1 MPEPPKIDP
10 PIAAPPSS
18 VTWLP
23 GSPLLWIGLAA
34 ATFALAV
41 GLAFGLRGGDDD
53 GAEGAAPSPAP
64 ATTAASPELPGTDPP
79 LPAAEA
85 EPAAQSP
92 SPDVPEAPIPSEPAP
107 VEPIAVEPVAVAPVL
122 TGFALPLVDVCI
134 SEFEGHLPGAERAY
148 RNGTHEGLDFY
159 EWASC
164 APASFGT
171 AVLAAKGGVVVR
183 ADYGYQNLTADQ
195 FAAAEAAGFQ
205 GAEWLD
211 LFRGRQVWIDHGGG
225 VMTRFAHLSAIAARG
240 SRWGSRSTS
249 GRSSPS
255 SASPVRRRAC
265 RIRARSTTCTSRSA
279 WVTRSWATASIR
291 STPVGSIWRPSASP
305 SRLRDRRAAGSV
317 ADASPCERVR

>member
-34 ATFALAV
+34 ATFALSV

-107 VEPIAVEPVAVAPVL
+107 VEAIAVEPIAVAPVAVAPVL

-225 VMTRFAHLSAIAARG
+225 VMTRFAHLSAIAEGIEVGQPVDVGQIVAFIGESGTPASVSDPGSEYHLHFEIRVGDAFLGDGLDPFDAR
-240 SRWGSRSTS
+240 
-249 GRSSPS
+249 
-255 SASPVRRRAC
+255 
-265 RIRARSTTCTSRSA
+265 
-279 WVTRSWATASIR
+279 
-291 STPVGSIWRPSASP
+291 
-305 SRLRDRRAAGSV
+305 RLYLEAFGLAEP
-317 ADASPCERVR
+317 AP

>member
-18 VTWLP
+18 ATWLP
-23 GSPLLWIGLAA
+23 GSPLLWVGLAA

-53 GAEGAAPSPAP
+53 GAEGAASSPAP
-64 ATTAASPELPGTDPP
+64 ATTAASPESPGADPSP
-79 LPAAEA
+79 PAAEA

-92 SPDVPEAPIPSEPAP
+92 SPEAPEAPAPVEPAP
-107 VEPIAVEPVAVAPVL
+107 VEPVAVEPVL
-122 TGFALPLVDVCI
+122 TGFALPLVGVCI

-195 FAAAEAAGFQ
+195 LAAAEAAGFQ
-205 GAEWLD
+205 GEEWLD

-225 VMTRFAHLSAIAARG
+225 VMTRFAHLSAIAAGIEVGQPVDVGQVIAFIGESGTPASVLDPG
-240 SRWGSRSTS
+240 SGYHLHFE
-249 GRSSPS
+249 
-255 SASPVRRRAC
+255 
-265 RIRARSTTCTSRSA
+265 IRVGDVFLGDGLDPFDARQLYLQA
-279 WVTRSWATASIR
+279 FGLAEPA
-291 STPVGSIWRPSASP
+291 P
-305 SRLRDRRAAGSV
+305 
-317 ADASPCERVR
+317 